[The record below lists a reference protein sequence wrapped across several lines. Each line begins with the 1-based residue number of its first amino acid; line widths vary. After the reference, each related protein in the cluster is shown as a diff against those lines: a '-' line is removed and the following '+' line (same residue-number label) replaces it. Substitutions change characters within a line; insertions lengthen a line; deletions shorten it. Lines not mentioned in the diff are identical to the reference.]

1 MPQEARATAANLTSS
16 ILLISQPLNTL
27 QKSQMPDGGEDDED
41 EANETQKDEV
51 AARLD
56 VDLSKPLK
64 RGEDVLPTIKA
75 YERKSR
81 LEVEDE
87 MRKEKLRQKKEK
99 KEQKD
104 KKEKKSKKEKRQSED
119 GEQQEDADTG
129 QDLLDLSDDAANA
142 RSAAGGVDLLDD
154 LAGDLAGISI
164 GGKLGQPKKAEKDS
178 LDSFLDDAVAGKSSK
193 DESDGGP
200 PPSRKEKPSKD
211 SKKEKKSEKKE
222 GKRDSRSKQSEDEE
236 TEVSKDSKKD
246 KKAEKKDGKKDKK
259 KDKNKD
265 RERDEL
271 PKLLPR
277 TLGGDKNIKATYV
290 AVASTD
296 SAGAKVAPVNVTV
309 TVTNCGDLTLE
320 PVAINVTGS
329 MSVRVTSPAS
339 EVERLARG
347 DSAAVRLQLTVAS
360 VAKPLKVKCGIKYE
374 ASGEGAPAAPMTV
387 STELLLP
394 CSSFLQP
401 MDIMA
406 DDFRKLMSGSEAPFK
421 SASVIEAG
429 GRPFRHWVHLLST
442 LLNLKIV
449 TQTGD
454 AAMLYAQSV
463 LTHHVAVN
471 VTAKGGSMVSVD
483 MRSSD
488 DGLCQQLTNEVSAL
502 QLFIAP

>member
-1 MPQEARATAANLTSS
+1 M
-16 ILLISQPLNTL
+16 
-27 QKSQMPDGGEDDED
+27 G
-41 EANETQKDEV
+41 
-51 AARLD
+51 
-56 VDLSKPLK
+56 
-64 RGEDVLPTIKA
+64 
-75 YERKSR
+75 
-81 LEVEDE
+81 
-87 MRKEKLRQKKEK
+87 LRQKKEK

-104 KKEKKSKKEKRQSED
+104 KKDKKSKKEKRQNEE
-119 GEQQEDADTG
+119 GEQQEDAGTG

-154 LAGDLAGISI
+154 LAGELAGISVADKS
-164 GGKLGQPKKAEKDS
+164 GKSKKPERDS
-178 LDSFLDDAVAGKSSK
+178 LDSFFDDAVAGKSSK
-193 DESDGGP
+193 DESDEGH
-200 PPSRKEKPSKD
+200 PPSREAKPSKD
-211 SKKEKKSEKKE
+211 SKKEKKAEKKE
-222 GKRDSRSKQSEDEE
+222 GKRDSRSKESEDEE
-236 TEVSKDSKKD
+236 REVSKDS
-246 KKAEKKDGKKDKK
+246 KKDKK

-401 MDIMA
+401 MDITA
-406 DDFRKLMSGSEAPFK
+406 DDFRKLMSGPEAAFK

-471 VTAKGGSMVSVD
+471 VTAKGGS
-483 MRSSD
+483 
-488 DGLCQQLTNEVSAL
+488 
-502 QLFIAP
+502 

>member
-1 MPQEARATAANLTSS
+1 
-16 ILLISQPLNTL
+16 
-27 QKSQMPDGGEDDED
+27 MPDGGEDEED
-41 EANETQKDEV
+41 DTNETQKDEV

-119 GEQQEDADTG
+119 GEQQEDAGTG
-129 QDLLDLSDDAANA
+129 QDLLDISDDAANA

-154 LAGDLAGISI
+154 LAGEFAGISVADKS
-164 GGKLGQPKKAEKDS
+164 GKPKKAERDS
-178 LDSFLDDAVAGKSSK
+178 LDSFFDDAVAGKSSK
-193 DESDGGP
+193 DESDEGH
-200 PPSRKEKPSKD
+200 PPSREAKPSKD
-211 SKKEKKSEKKE
+211 SKKEKKAEKKE
-222 GKRDSRSKQSEDEE
+222 GKRDSRSKESEDEE
-236 TEVSKDSKKD
+236 REVSKDSKKD
-246 KKAEKKDGKKDKK
+246 KKSEKKDGKKDKK

-406 DDFRKLMSGSEAPFK
+406 DDFRKLMSGPEAAFK